1 MFFTV
6 SNSFDYNKDSG
17 GKTFREGPDDWEGSM
32 TNEFAKWGNEC
43 FGKGLFWLKEKS
55 LMRQHFRG
63 PADRRCRGRACEEAR
78 MPGNQN
84 EEEKGRV
91 PRPAKS

>member
-1 MFFTV
+1 MFLTV

-32 TNEFAKWGNEC
+32 MNEFAKWGNEC
-43 FGKGLFWLKEKS
+43 FGKGLFWLKENL

-63 PADRRCRGRACEEAR
+63 PANR
-78 MPGNQN
+78 
-84 EEEKGRV
+84 
-91 PRPAKS
+91 